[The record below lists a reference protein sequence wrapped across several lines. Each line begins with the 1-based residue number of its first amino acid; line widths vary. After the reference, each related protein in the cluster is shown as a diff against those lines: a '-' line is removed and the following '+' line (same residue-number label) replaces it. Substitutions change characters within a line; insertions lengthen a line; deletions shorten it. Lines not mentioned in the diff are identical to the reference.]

1 MLHPP
6 TASSALRRRSDAT
19 GTSLRYVS
27 SHGSRDSA
35 SASAASAP
43 GTIASSASRGKM
55 YGAVVTSTPVI
66 RAADR
71 PPFARRVTRVPSSAS
86 RASVASVAG
95 SSEPSSTTTSSCS
108 SSLSSDAMVAGSVSP
123 SLKQGTTTAT
133 RGIRRRVTT
142 SERDVEKGRDPQPVE
157 AGIVRVDHERRLGA
171 PNEAGERAGP
181 CEAAVSSGSRPR
193 LEAKRRRPA
202 LACKPPGGVE
212 QSKSRPEPAA
222 TWAPR
227 DDLPRR
233 CAGVRDSD
241 ERAAAVR
248 AEQLDDLECSAAHE
262 PVPCIRAGDGPRV
275 AVDARRRQLRVRG
288 GGLVQSKAVLAGED
302 ARPARGDSL
311 GRCEQADR

>member
-27 SHGSRDSA
+27 SHGSRDRATASSASTSPQTSTSPHASAASGAASSA

-108 SSLSSDAMVAGSVSP
+108 SSLSSDAMVAGSVAP

-157 AGIVRVDHERRLGA
+157 AGIVLVDHERRLWA
-171 PNEAGERAGP
+171 PNEACERAGP
-181 CEAAVSSGSRPR
+181 REAAVSSDSSPR
-193 LEAKRRRPA
+193 LEAQRRRSA
-202 LACKPPGGVE
+202 LAREPPGGVE
-212 QSKSRPEPAA
+212 QPKRRPEPAA
-222 TWAPR
+222 AWAPR
-227 DDLPRR
+227 DDLTRR
-233 CAGVRDSD
+233 RAGARDSD

-248 AEQLDDLECSAAHE
+248 AGHVDDLERSAADE
-262 PVPCIRAGDGPRV
+262 P
-275 AVDARRRQLRVRG
+275 
-288 GGLVQSKAVLAGED
+288 
-302 ARPARGDSL
+302 
-311 GRCEQADR
+311 